1 MLKITSVS
9 YFPGSLFFL
18 PDPENEVNVVVC
30 YAETGLQRWN
40 NYQST
45 GSLERCLKLTLC
57 MTNIRLFLSRP
68 HLFDHFSHH
77 IPVNGSTQYNK
88 LLQHS
93 KTDAWRGL
101 AGTGWPVVF
110 EGFYQVAL
118 RLDWNTCVT
127 LLTNQIPTKKNQL
140 LLWPLAFSR
149 ASCSLCEFCLISRW
163 FYLFLVRLLSN

>member
-1 MLKITSVS
+1 M
-9 YFPGSLFFL
+9 
-18 PDPENEVNVVVC
+18 
-30 YAETGLQRWN
+30 
-40 NYQST
+40 
-45 GSLERCLKLTLC
+45 KLTLC
-57 MTNIRLFLSRP
+57 MKNIRLFLSRP

-118 RLDWNTCVT
+118 RLD
-127 LLTNQIPTKKNQL
+127 
-140 LLWPLAFSR
+140 
-149 ASCSLCEFCLISRW
+149 
-163 FYLFLVRLLSN
+163 

>member
-1 MLKITSVS
+1 M
-9 YFPGSLFFL
+9 
-18 PDPENEVNVVVC
+18 
-30 YAETGLQRWN
+30 
-40 NYQST
+40 
-45 GSLERCLKLTLC
+45 KLTLC

-110 EGFYQVAL
+110 EGFYQVAR
-118 RLDWNTCVT
+118 RLD
-127 LLTNQIPTKKNQL
+127 
-140 LLWPLAFSR
+140 
-149 ASCSLCEFCLISRW
+149 
-163 FYLFLVRLLSN
+163 